1 MAEKRQ
7 NYLVT
12 VKWTGRPTHRNFE
25 RDHDIMAEGKS
36 PIKGSSDPAHRGDSS
51 RWNPEELLVASL
63 SACHKLWYLGLCS
76 QAGIVVTGYEDTAE
90 GSMVEDASGAG
101 QFTSVTLHPKVTV
114 SAESDVA
121 KATELHHM
129 AHKKCFITR
138 SVNFSVN
145 NVPTVIKDT
154 ATTV

>member
-1 MAEKRQ
+1 MVEKHHK
-7 NYLVT
+7 YLVT
-12 VKWTGRPTHRNFE
+12 VKWTGRPTHQNFE

-63 SACHKLWYLGLCS
+63 STCHQLWYLGLCS
-76 QAGIVVTGYEDTAE
+76 QAGIVVTEYEDTAE
-90 GSMVEDASGAG
+90 GSMAEDASGAG
-101 QFTSVTLHPKVTV
+101 QFTSVTLHPKVTI

-121 KATELHHM
+121 KATNLHHT
-129 AHKKCFITR
+129 AHKMCFITR
-138 SVNFSVN
+138 SVNFPIN
-145 NVPTVIKDT
+145 NVPTVIKGS

>member
-1 MAEKRQ
+1 MAEKRH